1 MFIWVL
7 IAVLVIIVVMWIN
20 TYNGLVKSRMYVK
33 ESWSQIDVQLKRR
46 NDLIPNLVE
55 TVKGYAKFE
64 EGTLEKVVSL
74 RNQLTQVP
82 AGDHEQM
89 MALSNELSAGLK
101 SVFAVAE
108 SYPDLKA
115 STQYNKLMEELTNTE
130 NKIGYA
136 RQLYNSSVSSYDT
149 KLETFPTNIV
159 AGVHNFKPEAFLETP
174 TEEKAVP
181 TVSFGDDGK

>member
-1 MFIWVL
+1 MQIWIL
-7 IAVLVIIVVMWIN
+7 IAIVAIIAIVWIN

-55 TVKGYAKFE
+55 TVKGYARFE

-74 RNQLTQVP
+74 RNQLTQIP
-82 AGDHEQM
+82 DGDHEQK
-89 MALSNELSAGLK
+89 MAVSNELSAGLK

-108 SYPDLKA
+108 AYPDLKA
-115 STQYNKLMEELTNTE
+115 SAQYNKLMEELTNTE

-149 KLETFPTNIV
+149 KLETFPTNII
-159 AGVHNFKPEAFLETP
+159 AGVHNFKPEEFLETP
-174 TEEKAVP
+174 AEEKEVP
-181 TVSFGDDGK
+181 TISFGDDGK

>member
-1 MFIWVL
+1 MFTWVF
-7 IAVLVIIVVMWIN
+7 IALVVIIVVMWIN
-20 TYNGLVKSRMYVK
+20 AYNGLVKSRMYVK

-55 TVKGYAKFE
+55 TVKGYASFE
-64 EGTLEKVVSL
+64 EGTLEKVISL

-82 AGDHEQM
+82 AGDHEQV
-89 MALSNELSAGLK
+89 MAVSNELSAGLK

-115 STQYNKLMEELTNTE
+115 SGQYTKLMEELTNTE

-136 RQLYNSSVSSYDT
+136 RQLYNSSVSSYDA

-159 AGVHNFKPEAFLETP
+159 AGVHNFKPETFLETP
-174 TEEKAVP
+174 AEEKAVP
-181 TVSFGDDGK
+181 KVSFGDDK